1 MEARR
6 TLPVSFA
13 SNTMTTKK
21 CKDFAVSNGYTYY
34 ATQWGQQC
42 YAGLNLA
49 LDTQS
54 VPGVC
59 NFTW

>member
-1 MEARR
+1 M
-6 TLPVSFA
+6 PVSFA

-49 LDTQS
+49 LDTQR